1 MDPAAISRTG
11 CDTFRAP
18 LNATRVCCVS
28 NMYGH
33 WPKCG
38 RPRSTKRSRQGM
50 GKLSAGAGCAD
61 CQYARALASIRAS
74 LLPCPPSAGGH
85 VQGDVPAGTSPGCPR
100 LALCAHAGIA
110 RVPVADGH
118 AMRAWRSVQIVA

>member
-1 MDPAAISRTG
+1 
-11 CDTFRAP
+11 
-18 LNATRVCCVS
+18 
-28 NMYGH
+28 
-33 WPKCG
+33 
-38 RPRSTKRSRQGM
+38 M

-61 CQYARALASIRAS
+61 CQYARAIASIRAA

-118 AMRAWRSVQIVA
+118 AMRAWRSVQNVA